1 MTLSDTGAADA
12 ASPGD
17 DLRADLMAAVETVEK
32 PEEPGMGH
40 NGGPEMEAERRDERG
55 RFAGKA
61 EEAPQEGAEAEET
74 QEGSSEPPD
83 ATKPP
88 ERLGAPDG
96 WPSDAKLDWNRLPRA
111 AQDAIKADLEAG
123 RLHLSAPAQSE
134 PAPDPVREVV
144 QAYRDQYS
152 SKGLTP
158 DYAVKALFEAQRFIE
173 ANPVEGLR
181 WLAQS
186 YGVPLETLVPGT
198 QAGGGGYDP
207 AIGQLQQEL
216 AQVKGL
222 LTQQQRA
229 AHEAQVAETHRTLE
243 NFATAKGSD
252 GQLLRPYFA
261 EVKVTMG
268 KMLEN
273 GTAVDL
279 ADAYEKAVLI
289 TPAVRARMQEAE
301 SKAKAAREAA
311 QRARVAEEAQRKAG
325 SVKTSPSIQAKPNAP
340 DDLRASLEAA
350 WGT

>member
-1 MTLSDTGAADA
+1 MLESDTGAAEA

-17 DLRADLMAAVETVEK
+17 DLRADLMAAVDAVDK

-61 EEAPQEGAEAEET
+61 EEAPQEGAEADET
-74 QEGSSEPPD
+74 QEGGSEPAD

-96 WPSDAKLDWNRLPRA
+96 WPSDAKLDWNRLTRA
-111 AQDAIKADLEAG
+111 AQDAIRADLDAG
-123 RLHLSAPAQSE
+123 RLHLAAPAPSE

-144 QAYRDQYS
+144 QAYREQYS
-152 SKGLTP
+152 TKGLTP
-158 DYAVKALFEAQRFIE
+158 DGAVKALFEAQRFIE
-173 ANPVEGLR
+173 ANPVEGLK

-186 YGVPLETLVPGT
+186 YGVNLETLAPGM
-198 QAGGGGYDP
+198 QGGGGIDP
-207 AIGQLQQEL
+207 VVTQLQQEL
-216 AQVKGL
+216 AQVKGY

-243 NFATAKGSD
+243 GFATAKGSD
-252 GQLLRPYFA
+252 GQLLRPFFA
-261 EVKVTMG
+261 EVRTTMG

-279 ADAYEKAVLI
+279 ADAYEKAILI
-289 TPAVRARMQEAE
+289 TPAVRTRVQEAE
-301 SKAKAAREAA
+301 RKSQAAREAA
-311 QRARVAEEAQRKAG
+311 AQKKAAEEAMRKSG
-325 SVKTSPSIQAKPNAP
+325 SVRSNPSVQAVPAAP
-340 DDLRASLEAA
+340 DNLRASLEAA
-350 WGT
+350 WGA

>member
-1 MTLSDTGAADA
+1 MSETVEA
-12 ASPGD
+12 PGD
-17 DLRADLMAAVETVEK
+17 DLRADLLAAVDTVEA
-32 PEEPGMGH
+32 PEQPGIGH
-40 NGGPEMEAERRDERG
+40 NGGPEMEEERRDERG
-55 RFAGKA
+55 RFAGQA

-74 QEGSSEPPD
+74 QEGGSEPAD
-83 ATKPP
+83 ASKPP
-88 ERLGAPDG
+88 ERLAVPDG
-96 WPSDAKLDWNRLPRA
+96 WPSDAKLEWTKLPRA

-123 RLHLSAPAQSE
+123 RLFLKAPAQSE

-144 QAYRDQYS
+144 QSYREQYQA
-152 SKGLTP
+152 KGLTP

-186 YGVPLETLVPGT
+186 YGVPLETLAPNM

-229 AHEAQVAETHRTLE
+229 AHEAQMVETHRTLE
-243 NFATAKGSD
+243 GFATAKGSD
-252 GQLLRPYFA
+252 GQLLRPFFA

-289 TPAVRARMQEAE
+289 TPAVRTRMQEAE

-311 QRARVAEEAQRKAG
+311 EQKRVAEEARRKAG
-325 SVKTSPSIQAKPNAP
+325 SVKTSPSVQARPVGA

-350 WGT
+350 FGG